1 MEIGKAFSFVTEDEQ
16 WITKVLLGG
25 LVALIPFVGAFVIY
39 GYTFRIAQN
48 VARGNPR
55 PLPAWD
61 EFGDMLAR
69 GFFAWVIQIVYLL
82 PVMLIY
88 FLIAVLTAGAAAL
101 TTEADGSGG
110 AGVLIGLCLF
120 PLVFIAAIL
129 CGMAALAAVMRFL
142 ATDSFGEAFKFGE
155 VIASLR
161 ANISAFLMILV
172 VGILAG
178 IVGSL
183 GIIACGVGVLFTVF
197 YSQCVI
203 GHAIGQ
209 TIPRIYPTGI
219 VQPTPGYGPPSSY

>member
-1 MEIGKAFSFVTEDEQ
+1 MDIGKAFSFVTEDEQ
-16 WITKVLLGG
+16 WITKVILGG
-25 LVALIPFVGAFVIY
+25 LISLIPFVGVFIIY
-39 GYTFRIAQN
+39 GYIFRIAKN
-48 VARGNPR
+48 VARGNPQ

-88 FLIAVLTAGAAAL
+88 FLVAVLTAGAAAL

-110 AGVLIGLCLF
+110 AGALIGLCLF

-129 CGMAALAAVMRFL
+129 CGMAALAAVMRFV
-142 ATDSFGEAFKFGE
+142 ASDSFGEAFKFGE

-161 ANISAFLMILV
+161 ANIGAFLMIFV
-172 VGILAG
+172 VGLLASF
-178 IVGSL
+178 VGSL
-183 GIIACGVGVLFTVF
+183 GFIACGIGLLFTLP
-197 YSQCVI
+197 YSQYAI

-209 TIPRIYPTGI
+209 TIPRIFPTGI
-219 VQPTPGYGPPSSY
+219 AQPMSGYGPPSSY